1 VFNEA
6 ASPLMSAFWGV
17 SCMLDLYAFCG
28 SSEEPQD
35 PLNIP
40 NVRAQY
46 PAFSLLSNSAGLIDS
61 LQVGT
66 LFFSGIRHVAT
77 TVLSVMGISNNIE
90 KITLLEKRASLEK
103 NLTLDGRSPSS
114 RRMFSPYMGIIFSIS
129 MLAFSILGICGV
141 LGYALAGTMMMG
153 FGLVAAIA
161 FGGEIALKKLPLSR
175 PAFGSHLLLV

>member
-1 VFNEA
+1 MSSEA

-28 SSEEPQD
+28 SPEEPQD

-46 PAFSLLSNSAGLIDS
+46 PALSLLSNSAGLIDS
-61 LQVGT
+61 LGVGT
-66 LFFSGIRHVAT
+66 LLFSGIRHVAT
-77 TVLSVMGISNNIE
+77 TALSVMGIANNIE
-90 KITLLEKRASLEK
+90 KITLLEKSASLEK
-103 NLTLDGRSPSS
+103 NLTLDGRTPSS
-114 RRMFSPYMGIIFSIS
+114 RRMLSPYMGVIFCIS

-141 LGYALAGTMMMG
+141 VGFSLAGTMMMG
-153 FGLVAAIA
+153 FGVVAAIV
-161 FGGEIALKKLPLSR
+161 FGAEIALKKLPLSK